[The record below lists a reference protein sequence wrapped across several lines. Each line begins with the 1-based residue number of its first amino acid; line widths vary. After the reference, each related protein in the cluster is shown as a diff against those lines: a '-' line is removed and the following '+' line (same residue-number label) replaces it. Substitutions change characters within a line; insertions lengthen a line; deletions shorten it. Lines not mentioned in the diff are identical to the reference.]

1 MRNIGYELRVGYM
14 ALLSALTYM
23 GKEVIAYDEIAD
35 PNDSSQFYIVVS
47 GQTSTDDSLKCGFST
62 IDLISF
68 NIIAKYPLGSG
79 TKKDV
84 EMIADS
90 LLALAIPSPGATGLN
105 IPSLNI
111 WDTKMITDRNLIDDS
126 SNERIITKIITIQ
139 HRINDIS

>member
-1 MRNIGYELRVGYM
+1 MRNVGYELRVGYM
-14 ALLSALTYM
+14 TLLSSLSYKDKT
-23 GKEVIAYDEIAD
+23 VFVYDEIAD
-35 PNDSSQFYIVVS
+35 PDDLSQFYIVVS

-90 LLALAIPSPGATGLN
+90 LLGLAIPYPGSTGLS

-111 WDTKMITDRNLIDDS
+111 WDTKKITERDLIGES
-126 SNERIITKIITIQ
+126 SSERIITKIITIQ
-139 HRINDIS
+139 HKVNHI

>member
-1 MRNIGYELRVGYM
+1 MRNVGYELRVGYM
-14 ALLSALTYM
+14 TLLSSLSYK
-23 GKEVIAYDEIAD
+23 GKSVFIYDEIAD
-35 PNDSSQFYIVVS
+35 PDDLSQFYIVVS

-68 NIIAKYPLGSG
+68 NIIAKYQLGSG

-90 LLALAIPSPGATGLN
+90 LLGLAIPYPGSTGLS

-111 WDTKMITDRNLIDDS
+111 WDTKKITERDLIDES
-126 SNERIITKIITIQ
+126 SSERIITKIITIQ
-139 HRINDIS
+139 HKVNHI

>member
-1 MRNIGYELRVGYM
+1 MRNVGYELRVGYM
-14 ALLSALTYM
+14 TLLSSLSYK
-23 GKEVIAYDEIAD
+23 GKSVFVYDEIAD
-35 PNDSSQFYIVVS
+35 PDDLSQFYIVVS

-68 NIIAKYPLGSG
+68 NIIAKYQLGSG

-90 LLALAIPSPGATGLN
+90 LLGLAIPYLGSTGLS

-111 WDTKMITDRNLIDDS
+111 WDTKKITERDLIDES
-126 SNERIITKIITIQ
+126 SSERIITKIITIQ
-139 HRINDIS
+139 HKVNHI